1 MKNFHFKYDF
11 YRNIGFYRGRTYLI
25 CLLLSYSSINA
36 QNPRLKFIN
45 KEVSIGEDFQVS
57 LTYTHASEKDVFF
70 PNSSI
75 HFEPFEW
82 RKTDF
87 FPTKSIDTL
96 SIDSVVYTLRLF
108 NTDRFQS
115 LALPVWVLS
124 ANDSIT
130 YLSNRDTLALN
141 EFISNDEI
149 KSAQLESSTSFLNL
163 NKNIGSNV
171 TIKVTITLIVFISL
185 VILFFRNKI
194 EQKLEYFRFQKI
206 QNDFLSLFRKLMKA
220 GEETETL
227 EKIMT
232 AWREQMTWIEGKP
245 YDTLSSIEIEKI
257 AGENVSQAIREIES
271 SLFGGQKSD
280 RIPLALQILF
290 DKTKELYK
298 LRKVAFKKQLKNI
311 K

>member
-1 MKNFHFKYDF
+1 
-11 YRNIGFYRGRTYLI
+11 
-25 CLLLSYSSINA
+25 
-36 QNPRLKFIN
+36 
-45 KEVSIGEDFQVS
+45 
-57 LTYTHASEKDVFF
+57 
-70 PNSSI
+70 
-75 HFEPFEW
+75 
-82 RKTDF
+82 
-87 FPTKSIDTL
+87 
-96 SIDSVVYTLRLF
+96 
-108 NTDRFQS
+108 
-115 LALPVWVLS
+115 
-124 ANDSIT
+124 
-130 YLSNRDTLALN
+130 
-141 EFISNDEI
+141 
-149 KSAQLESSTSFLNL
+149 
-163 NKNIGSNV
+163 
-171 TIKVTITLIVFISL
+171 
-185 VILFFRNKI
+185 
-194 EQKLEYFRFQKI
+194 
-206 QNDFLSLFRKLMKA
+206 MKA